1 MDEGTFAILQGK
13 YHLLQIPLFHMKGEK
28 MKTRVIT
35 GIGIIVVAIA
45 LVALASFTPIY
56 CIGMAVLAV
65 IASFELLRVFGV
77 HKEWHISA
85 PTYVL
90 SAVLPFSA
98 YFATDFRGKYVLAVG
113 AVLFSFL
120 VYLLGVAVFS
130 HKKIKFVL
138 VAAVYMAIIYV
149 IVSFTS
155 LSMIM
160 YVEKG
165 IYYLGII
172 IISSWGCDA
181 GAYFIGCKFGK
192 HKLIPDVSPNKS
204 VEGAIGGLAVS
215 VVFNVLYGY
224 IVKICGGA
232 EVNYLVLAILGLVLS
247 VVAMV
252 GDLIASLIKREYG
265 IKDYSNLLP
274 GHGGIVDRFDSVF
287 PIATFLLMVSAVWPP
302 FL

>member
-1 MDEGTFAILQGK
+1 
-13 YHLLQIPLFHMKGEK
+13 
-28 MKTRVIT
+28 MKTRVTT
-35 GIGIIVVAIA
+35 GIGIILVAIA

-56 CIGMAVLAV
+56 CIGIAVLAV

-77 HKEWHISA
+77 HKEWHLSA
-85 PTYVL
+85 PAYVL
-90 SAVLPFSA
+90 SAVFPFAA
-98 YFATDFRGKYVLAVG
+98 YFVGEGRAKFVLIMG
-113 AVLFSFL
+113 AILFSFL

-138 VAAVYMAIIYV
+138 VAAVYMAILYV

-155 LSMIM
+155 LSLIM
-160 YVEKG
+160 YVNKG

-172 IISSWGCDA
+172 IISSWVCDS

-215 VVFNVLYGY
+215 VLVNLLYGHV
-224 IVKICGGA
+224 IKICGGA
-232 EVNYLVLAILGLVLS
+232 EVNYLALAILGLVLS
-247 VVAMV
+247 VVAMI

-287 PIATFLLMVSAVWPP
+287 PIATFLLMVSAIWPP
-302 FL
+302 FA

>member
-1 MDEGTFAILQGK
+1 MAKRKE
-13 YHLLQIPLFHMKGEK
+13 LFLSFCHDMKGKK

-35 GIGIIVVAIA
+35 GIGIIAVAIA

-56 CIGMAVLAV
+56 CIGMAALAV

-90 SAVLPFSA
+90 SAAFPFAA
-98 YFATDFRGKYVLAVG
+98 YFAGESKGKFVLLMG

-155 LSMIM
+155 LSLLM
-160 YVEKG
+160 YVPKG

-181 GAYFIGCKFGK
+181 GAYFVGCKFGK

-204 VEGAIGGLAVS
+204 VEGAIGGMIISVLANIIYGHIV
-215 VVFNVLYGY
+215 NV
-224 IVKICGGA
+224 CGGA
-232 EVNYLVLAILGLVLS
+232 DVDYLALAILGLVLS

-302 FL
+302 FV

>member
-1 MDEGTFAILQGK
+1 
-13 YHLLQIPLFHMKGEK
+13 
-28 MKTRVIT
+28 MKTRIIT
-35 GIGIIVVAIA
+35 GIGIVLVAIA

-56 CIGMAVLAV
+56 CLGMSALAA
-65 IASFELLRVFGV
+65 IATFELLRVFGV
-77 HKEWHISA
+77 HKDWHISA
-85 PTYVL
+85 PAYAL
-90 SAVLPFSA
+90 AVAFPFAA
-98 YFATDFRGKYVLAVG
+98 YFVGDSKAKFVLIMGSA
-113 AVLFSFL
+113 LFSFL

-155 LSMIM
+155 LSLIM
-160 YVEKG
+160 YVSKG
-165 IYYLGII
+165 IYYLGLI

-204 VEGAIGGLAVS
+204 VEGAIGGMAVS
-215 VVFNVLYGY
+215 VVFNLLYGH

-232 EVNYLVLAILGLVLS
+232 EVDYLVIAILGVVLS

-287 PIATFLLMVSAVWPP
+287 PIATFLLMVSAIWPP
-302 FL
+302 FR

>member
-1 MDEGTFAILQGK
+1 
-13 YHLLQIPLFHMKGEK
+13 
-28 MKTRVIT
+28 MKTRIIT
-35 GIGIIVVAIA
+35 GIGIVLVAIA

-56 CIGMAVLAV
+56 CLGMSALAA
-65 IASFELLRVFGV
+65 IATFELLRVFGV
-77 HKEWHISA
+77 HKDWHISA
-85 PTYVL
+85 PAYAL
-90 SAVLPFSA
+90 AVAFPFAA
-98 YFATDFRGKYVLAVG
+98 YFVGDSKAKFVLIMGSA
-113 AVLFSFL
+113 LFSFL

-155 LSMIM
+155 LSLIM
-160 YVEKG
+160 YVSKG
-165 IYYLGII
+165 IYYLGLI

-181 GAYFIGCKFGK
+181 GAYLIGCKFGK

-204 VEGAIGGLAVS
+204 VEGAIGGMAVS
-215 VVFNVLYGY
+215 VVFNLLYGH

-232 EVNYLVLAILGLVLS
+232 EVDYLVIAILGVVLS

-287 PIATFLLMVSAVWPP
+287 PIATFLLMVSAIWPP
-302 FL
+302 FR

>member
-1 MDEGTFAILQGK
+1 
-13 YHLLQIPLFHMKGEK
+13 
-28 MKTRVIT
+28 MKTRIIT
-35 GIGIIVVAIA
+35 GIGIILVAIA

-56 CIGMAVLAV
+56 CLGMSALAA
-65 IASFELLRVFGV
+65 IATFELLRVFGV
-77 HKEWHISA
+77 HKDWHISA
-85 PTYVL
+85 PAYAL
-90 SAVLPFSA
+90 AVAFPFAA
-98 YFATDFRGKYVLAVG
+98 YFVGDSKAKFVLIMGSA
-113 AVLFSFL
+113 LFSFL

-155 LSMIM
+155 LSLIM
-160 YVEKG
+160 YVSKG
-165 IYYLGII
+165 IYYLGLI

-204 VEGAIGGLAVS
+204 VEGAIGGMAVS
-215 VVFNVLYGY
+215 VVFNLLYGH

-232 EVNYLVLAILGLVLS
+232 EVDYLVIAILGVVLS

-287 PIATFLLMVSAVWPP
+287 PIATFLLMVSAIWPP
-302 FL
+302 FR

>member
-1 MDEGTFAILQGK
+1 
-13 YHLLQIPLFHMKGEK
+13 

-35 GIGIIVVAIA
+35 GIGIILVAIV

-56 CIGMAVLAV
+56 CIGIAVLAV
-65 IASFELLRVFGV
+65 IATFELLRVFGV
-77 HKEWHISA
+77 YKEWHISA
-85 PTYVL
+85 PAYVL
-90 SAVLPFSA
+90 SASLPLSA
-98 YFATDFRGKYVLAVG
+98 YFVG
-113 AVLFSFL
+113 EERVKFILIMGSILFSFL

-130 HKKIKFVL
+130 HKRIKFVL
-138 VAAVYMAIIYV
+138 VAAVYMAILYV

-155 LSMIM
+155 RSLIM
-160 YVEKG
+160 YVTKG

-172 IISSWGCDA
+172 IISSWVCDS
-181 GAYFIGCKFGK
+181 GAYFIGCRFGK

-204 VEGAIGGLAVS
+204 IEGAIGGLAVS
-215 VVFNVLYGY
+215 VLVNLLYGH

-232 EVNYLVLAILGLVLS
+232 EVNYFALAILGVVLS
-247 VVAMV
+247 VVAMI

-265 IKDYSNLLP
+265 IKDYSNILP

-302 FL
+302 FV